1 MKVKVNGI
9 ELELAPGTSAIDAVF
24 AAGSD
29 VPYFCSHEYMSPVG
43 SCRMCLAKIGA
54 PRKDRATGNWVLD
67 EETGEPQIFWFP
79 NPMAT
84 CTTAIMEGMVIETEA
99 EEAVKAQRG
108 MVEMTLINH
117 PLDCP
122 ICDKGGACELQ
133 DRAYEYGEGIS
144 RFEFDKRHQE
154 KHHQLSELI
163 TLDRE
168 RCIHCKRCI
177 RFFEEVPGDEVL
189 DFIERGGHT
198 YIATV
203 EEGLES
209 NFTGNITDLCPVGAL
224 LDRTSRFKGRNWEYE
239 HTITSSLDDASG
251 SAIVL
256 DSRTGRL
263 ERIKAELNT
272 QVNKLWIDDSTRF
285 GYEYVNSSER
295 IKTPLIRKGDNLEAA
310 SWQEVSEFI
319 ADKLAKLAQKE
330 AAIVLRADSTLEEG
344 YAAKNL
350 AKILETGQ
358 IDHYPRQLA
367 SVIPNNS
374 ASLND
379 LASSDAIFVIGDVS
393 QNVPIVDLRI
403 KDALKGV
410 APPEMFEHG
419 VPIADLRLK
428 ERMIRK
434 KEILTVAAPYNVDL
448 MRHAGQAHIYEAN
461 SEEAIFKALTKIA
474 NGEDSSVAAMSN
486 EQAEA
491 LVKRLNEANNAII
504 IYDGF
509 SLASPAAAIAAR
521 NFANAVGA
529 KEIIL
534 GQMANSYGL
543 EAIQVL
549 PSHERYG
556 YAEIMQGSAKALIIS
571 ELNPAN
577 NSQYAQ
583 NLKELEL
590 LVVHSIFENET
601 TALADVVL
609 PAKSGY
615 EKQGTIVNLEGR
627 LLEVNAAPIDAGQ
640 AQDFEFLAA
649 SIIAALGKE
658 GKEDL
663 ASLAHKAIRKQFG
676 VDSKKLDPEGDLKPL
691 KPRANNKAKLHIQS
705 TNIGNALI
713 VPTMLRL
720 EYIDKNP
727 HLLAER
733 GAAKLTMNSIDADA
747 NGLKN
752 AEIVSLDVAGIKR
765 SFSVQI
771 KDSVP
776 AGLWL
781 IPALP
786 EQAIGLLELD
796 RASLKKELEPA

>member
-1 MKVKVNGI
+1 MKVKVNGV
-9 ELELAPGTSAIDAVF
+9 ELELKPGTSAIDAVF

-29 VPYFCSHEYMSPVG
+29 VPYFCSHEYMSPIG
-43 SCRMCLAKIGA
+43 ACRMCLAKIGA
-54 PRKDRATGNWVLD
+54 PRKDRATGDWILD
-67 EETGEPQIFWFP
+67 EETGEIKIFWFP

-99 EEAVKAQRG
+99 EEALKAQRG

-133 DRAYEYGEGIS
+133 DRAYEYGSGVS

-154 KHHQLSELI
+154 KHHKLSELI

-239 HTITSSLDDASG
+239 HTVSSSLDDASG

-272 QVNKLWIDDSTRF
+272 QVNKLWIDDGTRF
-285 GYEYVNSSER
+285 GYEYIDSDER
-295 IKTPLIRKGDNLEAA
+295 IRTPLIRKNDRLEPV
-310 SWQEVSEFI
+310 SWQEAAKYI
-319 ADKLAKLAQKE
+319 ADKLVALAEKE
-330 AAIVLRADSTLEEG
+330 AAIVIRADSTLEEG

-350 AKILETGQ
+350 ATALQTGQ
-358 IDHYPRQLA
+358 LDHYPRHAA
-367 SVIPNNS
+367 SVIANNP

-379 LASSDAIFVIGDVS
+379 LASADAILAIGDLS
-393 QNVPIVDLRI
+393 QSVPIVDLRI

-428 ERMIRK
+428 ERMKRK
-434 KEILTVAAPYNVDL
+434 KEILSVLAPYQVDL
-448 MRHAGQAHIYEAN
+448 MRHAGRSVVYEKAA
-461 SEEAIFKALTKIA
+461 ELAFFKALLAIA
-474 NGEDSSVAAMSN
+474 NGEDTELSAMAT
-486 EQAEA
+486 EQAQAMIKQLAEA
-491 LVKRLNEANNAII
+491 ENAVIV
-504 IYDGF
+504 YDGLLLSSPEAANTVA
-509 SLASPAAAIAAR
+509 SLA
-521 NFANAVGA
+521 NALGA
-529 KEIIL
+529 KEMIL

-543 EAIQVL
+543 EAIRVL
-549 PSHERYG
+549 PSHERYS
-556 YAEIMQGSAKALIIS
+556 YSEIMQGSSKALIVS
-571 ELNPAN
+571 ELNPAAN
-577 NSQYAQ
+577 ANYKD
-583 NLKELEL
+583 NLDRLEL
-590 LVVHSIFENET
+590 LVAHSIFHNET
-601 TALADVVL
+601 TAIADVVL

-615 EKQGTIVNLEGR
+615 EKNGTMINLEGR
-627 LLEVNAAPIDAGQ
+627 LLEVNAAPIDSGQ

-649 SIIAALGKE
+649 SIIQALGKE

-663 ASLAHKAIRKQFG
+663 PTLANKAIRKQFG
-676 VDSKKLDPEGDLKPL
+676 VDSKKLDPEGELKPL
-691 KPRANNKAKLHIQS
+691 KPKASRKAKLHSQALAS
-705 TNIGNALI
+705 GNVLV

-720 EYIDKNP
+720 EYLDKNP

-733 GAAKLTMNSIDADA
+733 GIAKLAMNSGDASSH
-747 NGLKN
+747 GLKN
-752 AEIVSLDVAGIKR
+752 ADLVSLDVAGIKR
-765 SFSVQI
+765 RFEIKI
-771 KDSVP
+771 KDSLP
-776 AGLWL
+776 NGLWL
-781 IPALP
+781 VPAIP
-786 EQAIGLLELD
+786 EQAVGLVEVGTG
-796 RASLKKELEPA
+796 SLKKEMELA